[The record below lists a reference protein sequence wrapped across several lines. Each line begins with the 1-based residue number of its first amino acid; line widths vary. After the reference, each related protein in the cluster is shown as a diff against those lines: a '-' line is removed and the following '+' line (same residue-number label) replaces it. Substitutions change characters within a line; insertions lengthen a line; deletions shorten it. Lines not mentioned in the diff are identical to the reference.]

1 MSDVLFPKTKIADN
15 GKCTF
20 YSDSGTIGAE
30 KWAKEW
36 GLNGFCCMLAEQNDT
51 KELEYIL
58 IEENDVIY
66 ATQSYEALAV
76 HIDIVAVSRGLKRKD
91 NIF

>member
-1 MSDVLFPKTKIADN
+1 MNELFPKTKIADN

-20 YSDSGTIGAE
+20 YSDSGTIEAE

-36 GLNGFCCMLAEQNDT
+36 GLKNFRCMLAEQNDT

-58 IEENDVIY
+58 IEGNDVIY
-66 ATQSYEALAV
+66 ATKQYEALAC
-76 HIDIVAVSRGLKRKD
+76 HIDIVAVSKGLKRQD